1 LVIVLMIGPPWPSW
15 LGHQLIPGGWVRYW
29 SGILVLALGLGFTV
43 WARRVLGSN
52 WSGRIAI
59 KEDQQLVRAGPYRS
73 IRHPIYTGGL
83 IAILGTA
90 VASGRISGFLGL
102 ALASAALGLKMRIEE
117 RWLIREFGD
126 RYAEYRRTSW
136 MVVPYLL

>member
-1 LVIVLMIGPPWPSW
+1 
-15 LGHQLIPGGWVRYW
+15 
-29 SGILVLALGLGFTV
+29 
-43 WARRVLGSN
+43 VLGRN